1 MSTLAL
7 YSKIEGLPESLKK
20 QVLDYI
26 EFLLS
31 REAKGQPEQKVKHPE
46 EQKPQ
51 FKAGFGGAKGMIKL
65 APDWDEP
72 LESPKAKKAATKKP
86 LKAGFLKGSFVMAD
100 DFEAP
105 LEDFKEYMQ

>member
-7 YSKIEGLPESLKK
+7 YSKIESLPESLKK

-31 REAKGQPEQKVKHPE
+31 RENKEKTSQELKQNEAQTKIKS
-46 EQKPQ
+46 
-51 FKAGFGGAKGMIKL
+51 GFSGAKGLFSMG
-65 APDWDEP
+65 PDFDKP
-72 LESPKAKKAATKKP
+72 LEISEAKKESPKKP
-86 LKAGFLKGSFVMAD
+86 LKAGFLKGSFIMAD

-105 LEDFKEYMQ
+105 LEDFKEYM

>member
-7 YSKIEGLPESLKK
+7 YSKIELLPDTLKK

-31 REAKGQPEQKVKHPE
+31 RDASQGSKHLVKSSDAEYKAVE
-46 EQKPQ
+46 ETHGKP
-51 FKAGFGGAKGMIKL
+51 
-65 APDWDEP
+65 P
-72 LESPKAKKAATKKP
+72 SNKKP
-86 LKAGFLKGSFVMAD
+86 LKAGFLKDSFVMTD

>member
-31 REAKGQPEQKVKHPE
+31 RESKEKTSQELKQLEAQTKI
-46 EQKPQ
+46 
-51 FKAGFGGAKGMIKL
+51 KAGFGGAKGMFTMG
-65 APDWDEP
+65 PDFDEHLEIP
-72 LESPKAKKAATKKP
+72 EAKKESPKKP

-105 LEDFKEYMQ
+105 LEDFKEYM

>member
-7 YSKIEGLPESLKK
+7 YSKIEELPDSLKK

-31 REAKGQPEQKVKHPE
+31 REGKDLTSQELKQQEAQTNV
-46 EQKPQ
+46 
-51 FKAGFGGAKGMIKL
+51 KAGFGGAKGMFSMS
-65 APDWDEP
+65 PDFDEP
-72 LESPKAKKAATKKP
+72 LEYPKAKKAATKKP
-86 LKAGFLKGSFVMAD
+86 LKAGFLKGSFIMAD

-105 LEDFKEYMQ
+105 LEDFNEYM

>member
-31 REAKGQPEQKVKHPE
+31 RESKGQPVRELKQPDDQKVP
-46 EQKPQ
+46 
-51 FKAGFGGAKGMIKL
+51 A
-65 APDWDEP
+65 
-72 LESPKAKKAATKKP
+72 KKP
-86 LKAGFLKGSFVMAD
+86 LKAGFLKGSFVMAA

-105 LEDFKEYMQ
+105 LEDFNEYMQ

>member
-7 YSKIEGLPESLKK
+7 YSKIESLPESLKK

-31 REAKGQPEQKVKHPE
+31 RESKGKSEPELKHSE
-46 EQKPQ
+46 
-51 FKAGFGGAKGMIKL
+51 AL
-65 APDWDEP
+65 
-72 LESPKAKKAATKKP
+72 KKTAKKP
-86 LKAGFLKGSFVMAD
+86 LKAGFLKGSFVMAA
-100 DFEAP
+100 DFEEP

>member
-7 YSKIEGLPESLKK
+7 YSKIEELPDSLKK

-31 REAKGQPEQKVKHPE
+31 REVKGQSAQELKRPKDQTNI
-46 EQKPQ
+46 
-51 FKAGFGGAKGMIKL
+51 KAGFGGAKGMFEMS
-65 APDWDEP
+65 PDFDEP
-72 LESPKAKKAATKKP
+72 IEDFKDQNAPVKKP

>member
-31 REAKGQPEQKVKHPE
+31 RGSRFVVKRCTFVN
-46 EQKPQ
+46 KL
-51 FKAGFGGAKGMIKL
+51 KLLCSIK
-65 APDWDEP
+65 
-72 LESPKAKKAATKKP
+72 
-86 LKAGFLKGSFVMAD
+86 
-100 DFEAP
+100 
-105 LEDFKEYMQ
+105 